1 MTVFLTSLCPLDIF
15 LLFFHRITC
24 SSLLEILVYSLFFEQ
39 YFGIKAYFEVISA
52 KPTHIFYYHSRYFV
66 FFYCFYHLLKSL
78 SIKGCSAYS
87 IIGIVID
94 IYKAVSFGIAF
105 K

>member
-1 MTVFLTSLCPLDIF
+1 VFFTI
-15 LLFFHRITC
+15 
-24 SSLLEILVYSLFFEQ
+24 YSVVDSDKPHSFFFEQ

-52 KPTHIFYYHSRYFV
+52 KPAHIFYYHSRYFV

-78 SIKGCSAYS
+78 SIKGRSAYS

-94 IYKAVSFGIAF
+94 IYKTVFLFA
-105 K
+105 